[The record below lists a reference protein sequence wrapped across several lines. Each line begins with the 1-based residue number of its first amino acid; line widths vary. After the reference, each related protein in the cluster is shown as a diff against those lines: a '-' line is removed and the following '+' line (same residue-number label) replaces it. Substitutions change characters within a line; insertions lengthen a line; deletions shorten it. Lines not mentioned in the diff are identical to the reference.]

1 MQISVRDLMS
11 TRPVTISASTTLHE
25 ATRILLERA
34 LDAICVCDDEGRLL
48 GSVSDYE
55 LLKSRL
61 LNTDN
66 EQTIEAIVSC
76 SIMTLGPEMMLE
88 DVAGYFR
95 DSCRQRIPVLEDG
108 RLIGQ
113 LHRRDVLRALIVK
126 SEIKAARPTI
136 RIEDAEP
143 TPSAP
148 AMSTQPMLRIV
159 SEQADE

>member
-34 LDAICVCDDEGRLL
+34 LDAICVCDDQGRLL

-66 EQTIEAIVSC
+66 EQPIETIVSC
-76 SIMTLGPEMMLE
+76 SIMTLGPEMLLE

-95 DSCRQRIPVLEDG
+95 DSCRQRTPVLEDG
-108 RLIGQ
+108 RLIGELQ
-113 LHRRDVLRALIVK
+113 RRDVLRALIVK
-126 SEIKAARPTI
+126 SEATRPTL

-143 TPSAP
+143 TPAAP
-148 AMSTQPMLRIV
+148 TMSDQPMLSIA
-159 SEQADE
+159 SEPVDE

>member
-1 MQISVRDLMS
+1 M
-11 TRPVTISASTTLHE
+11 
-25 ATRILLERA
+25 
-34 LDAICVCDDEGRLL
+34 
-48 GSVSDYE
+48 SDYE

-76 SIMTLGPEMMLE
+76 SIMTLSPEMMLE
-88 DVAGYFR
+88 EVAGYFR
-95 DSCRQRIPVLEDG
+95 DSCRQRMPVLEDG

-126 SEIKAARPTI
+126 SEIEAARPTI

-159 SEQADE
+159 SEQAGE

>member
-34 LDAICVCDDEGRLL
+34 LDAICVCDDQGRLL

-66 EQTIEAIVSC
+66 EQPIETIVSR
-76 SIMTLGPEMMLE
+76 SIMTLGPEMLLE

-95 DSCRQRIPVLEDG
+95 DSCRQRTPVLEDG
-108 RLIGQ
+108 RLIGELQ
-113 LHRRDVLRALIVK
+113 RRDVLRALIVK
-126 SEIKAARPTI
+126 SEATRPTL

-143 TPSAP
+143 TPAAP
-148 AMSTQPMLRIV
+148 TMSDQPMLSIA
-159 SEQADE
+159 SEPVDE

>member
-34 LDAICVCDDEGRLL
+34 LDAICVCDDQGRLL

-66 EQTIEAIVSC
+66 EQPIETIISR
-76 SIMTLGPEMMLE
+76 SIMTLGPEMLLE

-95 DSCRQRIPVLEDG
+95 DSCRQRTPVLEDG
-108 RLIGQ
+108 RLIGELQ
-113 LHRRDVLRALIVK
+113 RRDVLRALIVK
-126 SEIKAARPTI
+126 SESEAARPTL

-143 TPSAP
+143 TPAAP
-148 AMSTQPMLRIV
+148 TMSDQPMLSIT
-159 SEQADE
+159 SEPVDE

>member
-34 LDAICVCDDEGRLL
+34 LDAICVCDDQGRLL

-66 EQTIEAIVSC
+66 EQPIETIVSR
-76 SIMTLGPEMMLE
+76 SIMTLGPEMLLE

-95 DSCRQRIPVLEDG
+95 DSCRQRTPVLEDG
-108 RLIGQ
+108 RLIGELQ
-113 LHRRDVLRALIVK
+113 RRDVLRALIVK
-126 SEIKAARPTI
+126 SESEAARPTL

-143 TPSAP
+143 TPAAP
-148 AMSTQPMLRIV
+148 TMSDQPMLSIT
-159 SEQADE
+159 SEPVDE

>member
-34 LDAICVCDDEGRLL
+34 LDAICVCDDQGRLL

-66 EQTIEAIVSC
+66 EQPIETIVSC
-76 SIMTLGPEMMLE
+76 SIMTLAPDMLLE
-88 DVAGYFR
+88 DVASYFR
-95 DSCRQRIPVLEDG
+95 DSCRQRTPVLEDG
-108 RLIGQ
+108 RLIGELQ
-113 LHRRDVLRALIVK
+113 RRDVLRALIVK
-126 SEIKAARPTI
+126 SESEAARPTL

-143 TPSAP
+143 TPAAP
-148 AMSTQPMLRIV
+148 TMSDQPMLSIT
-159 SEQADE
+159 SEPVDE

>member
-11 TRPVTISASTTLHE
+11 TRPVIISASTTLHE

-34 LDAICVCDDEGRLL
+34 LDAICVCDDQGRLL

-66 EQTIEAIVSC
+66 EQPIETIVSC
-76 SIMTLGPEMMLE
+76 SIMTLGPEMLLE

-95 DSCRQRIPVLEDG
+95 DSCRQRTPVLEDG
-108 RLIGQ
+108 RLIGELQ
-113 LHRRDVLRALIVK
+113 RRDVLRALIVK
-126 SEIKAARPTI
+126 SEATRPTL

-143 TPSAP
+143 TPAAP
-148 AMSTQPMLRIV
+148 TMSDQPMLSIA
-159 SEQADE
+159 SEPVDE

>member
-11 TRPVTISASTTLHE
+11 TRPMTISASTTLHE

-66 EQTIEAIVSC
+66 EQPIETIVSC
-76 SIMTLGPEMMLE
+76 SIMTLGPEMLLE

-95 DSCRQRIPVLEDG
+95 DSCRQRTPVLEDG
-108 RLIGQ
+108 RLIGELQ
-113 LHRRDVLRALIVK
+113 RRDVLQALIVK
-126 SEIKAARPTI
+126 SESEAARPTL

-143 TPSAP
+143 TPAAP
-148 AMSTQPMLRIV
+148 TMSDQPMLSIA
-159 SEQADE
+159 SEPVDE

>member
-66 EQTIEAIVSC
+66 EQPIETIVSC
-76 SIMTLGPEMMLE
+76 SIMTLGPEMLLE

-95 DSCRQRIPVLEDG
+95 DSCRQRTPVLEDG
-108 RLIGQ
+108 RLIGELQ
-113 LHRRDVLRALIVK
+113 RRDVLRALIVK
-126 SEIKAARPTI
+126 SEATRPTL

-143 TPSAP
+143 TPAAP
-148 AMSTQPMLRIV
+148 TMSDQPMLSIA
-159 SEQADE
+159 SEPVDE

>member
-11 TRPVTISASTTLHE
+11 TRPMTISASTTLHE

-66 EQTIEAIVSC
+66 EQPIETIVSC
-76 SIMTLGPEMMLE
+76 SIMTLGPEMLLE

-95 DSCRQRIPVLEDG
+95 DSCRQRTPVLEDG
-108 RLIGQ
+108 RLIGELQ
-113 LHRRDVLRALIVK
+113 RRDVLQALIVK
-126 SEIKAARPTI
+126 SESEAARPTL

-143 TPSAP
+143 TPAAP
-148 AMSTQPMLRIV
+148 TMSNQPMLSIA
-159 SEQADE
+159 SEPVDE

>member
-11 TRPVTISASTTLHE
+11 TRPVIISASTTLHE

-34 LDAICVCDDEGRLL
+34 LDAICVCDDQGRLL

-66 EQTIEAIVSC
+66 EQPIETIVSR
-76 SIMTLGPEMMLE
+76 SIMTLGPEMLLE

-95 DSCRQRIPVLEDG
+95 DSCRQRTPVLEDG
-108 RLIGQ
+108 RLIGELQ
-113 LHRRDVLRALIVK
+113 RRDVLRALIVK
-126 SEIKAARPTI
+126 SEATRPTL

-143 TPSAP
+143 TPAAP
-148 AMSTQPMLRIV
+148 TMSDQPMLSIA
-159 SEQADE
+159 SEPVDE